1 MGSQKRQQ
9 GLLCS
14 FFWWTTYYGES
25 ISNRKTRLWF
35 NKKSVTLIT
44 PLKEKE
50 MSANFQNGSLY
61 SKKIEKKE
69 NPEKIMRMKHQNH
82 HILQSNHTSNLILK
96 LIVQLITSILP
107 FYMKAG
113 KNIIQM
119 LNCFFQKKKKR
130 KFQPKIYQANNTKSI
145 SKTFKRWEENMSI
158 HEKVLL
164 RKHATFSPILMVQN
178 CLKSCVTSLDYL
190 HEEEF
195 VYLRKNRKSDH
206 LWQQQNNKKVG

>member
-1 MGSQKRQQ
+1 
-9 GLLCS
+9 
-14 FFWWTTYYGES
+14 
-25 ISNRKTRLWF
+25 
-35 NKKSVTLIT
+35 
-44 PLKEKE
+44 

-119 LNCFFQKKKKR
+119 LDCFFKKKKK

-145 SKTFKRWEENMSI
+145 SKTFKR
-158 HEKVLL
+158 
-164 RKHATFSPILMVQN
+164 
-178 CLKSCVTSLDYL
+178 
-190 HEEEF
+190 
-195 VYLRKNRKSDH
+195 
-206 LWQQQNNKKVG
+206 

>member
-25 ISNRKTRLWF
+25 ISNWKTRLWF

-119 LNCFFQKKKKR
+119 LNCFFQKKKK
-130 KFQPKIYQANNTKSI
+130 KSSNPKSI
-145 SKTFKRWEENMSI
+145 RPTTPNPFQKLLKDEKKICQYTKKFYWENMQLF
-158 HEKVLL
+158 H
-164 RKHATFSPILMVQN
+164 Q
-178 CLKSCVTSLDYL
+178 Y
-190 HEEEF
+190 
-195 VYLRKNRKSDH
+195 
-206 LWQQQNNKKVG
+206 W

>member
-1 MGSQKRQQ
+1 
-9 GLLCS
+9 
-14 FFWWTTYYGES
+14 
-25 ISNRKTRLWF
+25 
-35 NKKSVTLIT
+35 
-44 PLKEKE
+44 

-119 LNCFFQKKKKR
+119 LDCFFKKKK
-130 KFQPKIYQANNTKSI
+130 KKSSNPKSI
-145 SKTFKRWEENMSI
+145 APTTPNPFQKLLED
-158 HEKVLL
+158 EK
-164 RKHATFSPILMVQN
+164 KICQYT
-178 CLKSCVTSLDYL
+178 
-190 HEEEF
+190 
-195 VYLRKNRKSDH
+195 
-206 LWQQQNNKKVG
+206 KKFY

>member
-1 MGSQKRQQ
+1 
-9 GLLCS
+9 
-14 FFWWTTYYGES
+14 
-25 ISNRKTRLWF
+25 
-35 NKKSVTLIT
+35 
-44 PLKEKE
+44 

-119 LNCFFQKKKKR
+119 LNCFFQKKKKKK

-145 SKTFKRWEENMSI
+145 SKTFKR
-158 HEKVLL
+158 
-164 RKHATFSPILMVQN
+164 
-178 CLKSCVTSLDYL
+178 
-190 HEEEF
+190 
-195 VYLRKNRKSDH
+195 
-206 LWQQQNNKKVG
+206 